1 MTLSLYLAR
10 RFLSSFGLVL
20 AVFLGILL
28 LVDMVEQLR
37 WFADAPVGIAEALR
51 LAALNLPSGIYTILP
66 LVVILATLAM
76 FVALARTSEL
86 IVARA
91 AGRSALRLLLAP
103 VLTAF
108 VIGLVAVAVLNPIVA
123 ATSQQYDVVSDR
135 LRGGDGSIL
144 SISREGLWL
153 REAGP
158 EGGQRVI
165 RATRA
170 TGDGTRLAGVSF
182 LIFVSNGPAA
192 RIEAARADLEPGA
205 WVLHDVKEWDLTA
218 PNPERAATRTD
229 TLRLASSLTQ
239 ARLRE
244 SFGAPSSIPIWELPA
259 FIDRL
264 DEAGFSARQHRVWF
278 QMELALPL
286 FLATM
291 VLIGAGF
298 TMRHVRAGRFGTMV
312 LGALLAGFGIFFL
325 RNFAQVLGESGQLPV
340 SLAAWAPPVAGA
352 LLSFAFL
359 LHREDA

>member
-10 RFLSSFGLVL
+10 RFLMSFGMVA

-28 LVDMVEQLR
+28 LVDVVEQLR
-37 WFADAPVGIAEALR
+37 RFANHPVGLTEAFR
-51 LAALNLPSGIYTILP
+51 LAALNLPTGIYKILP
-66 LVVILATLAM
+66 LIVILATLAM
-76 FVALARTSEL
+76 FLALARTSEL
-86 IVARA
+86 VVARA
-91 AGRSALRLLLAP
+91 AGRSGLRLLVAP

-108 VIGLVAVAVLNPIVA
+108 ALGLAAVAVLNPIVA

-135 LRGGDGSIL
+135 LRGGDGSVL

-153 REAGP
+153 REAGA
-158 EGGQRVI
+158 EGQRVI

-170 TGDGTRLAGVSF
+170 TGDGTRLAGVSI
-182 LIFVSNGPAA
+182 LIFGPDGPVA

-205 WVLHDVKEWDLTA
+205 WALHNAKRWDLTA
-218 PNPERAATRTD
+218 PNPERVAERTEM
-229 TLRLASSLTQ
+229 LRLNSTLTQ
-239 ARLRE
+239 ARLRD
-244 SFGAPSSIPIWELPA
+244 SFGAPASIPIWELPA
-259 FIDRL
+259 FIDQL

-286 FLATM
+286 FMATM

-298 TMRHVRAGRFGTMV
+298 TMRHVRAGRFGMMV

-340 SLAAWAPPVAGA
+340 VLAAWAPPVAGA
-352 LLSFAFL
+352 LLSLAFL

>member
-10 RFLSSFGLVL
+10 RFLWSFGMVL

-37 WFADAPVGIAEALR
+37 RFANAPVGLAEAAR
-51 LAALNLPSGIYTILP
+51 LAALNLPAGIYKILP

-76 FVALARTSEL
+76 FLALARTSEL
-86 IVARA
+86 VVARA
-91 AGRSALRLLLAP
+91 AGRSGLRLLLAP

-108 VIGLVAVAVLNPIVA
+108 LVGVVAVAVLNPIVA
-123 ATSQQYDVVSDR
+123 ATTQQYELVSDR

-158 EGGQRVI
+158 EGQRVI
-165 RATRA
+165 RALRA
-170 TGDGTRLAGVSF
+170 TGDGTRLAGVSILTF
-182 LIFVSNGPAA
+182 GETGPET
-192 RIEAARADLEPGA
+192 RIEAARADLEPGT
-205 WVLHDVKEWDLTA
+205 WVLHDAKRWDLRA
-218 PNPERAATRTD
+218 PNPERAAQFTE
-229 TLRLASSLTQ
+229 TLRLPSNLTQ
-239 ARLRE
+239 ARLRD
-244 SFGAPSSIPIWELPA
+244 SFGAPASIPVWELPG
-259 FIDRL
+259 FIERL
-264 DEAGFSARQHRVWF
+264 DEAGFSARQHRVWL

-298 TMRHVRAGRFGTMV
+298 TMRHVRAGRFGAMV
-312 LGALLAGFGIFFL
+312 LAALLAGFGLFFL
-325 RNFAQVLGESGQLPV
+325 RNFAQVLGDSGQLPV
-340 SLAAWAPPVAGA
+340 MLAAWAPPLAGA
-352 LLSFAFL
+352 LLSLAFL

>member
-10 RFLSSFGLVL
+10 RFLWSFGMVL

-37 WFADAPVGIAEALR
+37 RFANAPVGLAEALR
-51 LAALNLPSGIYTILP
+51 LAALNLPAGIYKILP

-76 FVALARTSEL
+76 FLGLARTSEL
-86 IVARA
+86 VVARA
-91 AGRSALRLLLAP
+91 AGRSGLRLLLAP

-108 VIGLVAVAVLNPIVA
+108 AVGVAAVAVLNPIVA
-123 ATSQQYDVVSDR
+123 ATTQQYELVSDR

-158 EGGQRVI
+158 EGQRVI
-165 RATRA
+165 RALRA
-170 TGDGTRLAGVSF
+170 TGDGTRLQGVSILTF
-182 LIFVSNGPAA
+182 GDAGPET
-192 RIEAARADLEPGA
+192 RIEAARADLEPGT
-205 WVLHDVKEWDLTA
+205 WVLHDAKRWDLRA
-218 PNPERAATRTD
+218 PNPERAAETAE
-229 TLRLASSLTQ
+229 TLRLPSTLTQ
-239 ARLRE
+239 GRLRD
-244 SFGAPSSIPIWELPA
+244 SFGAPASIAVWELPA
-259 FIDRL
+259 FIARL
-264 DEAGFSARQHRVWF
+264 DEAGFSARQHRVWL

-298 TMRHVRAGRFGTMV
+298 TMRHVRAGRFGAMV
-312 LGALLAGFGIFFL
+312 LASLLAGFGLFFL
-325 RNFAQVLGESGQLPV
+325 RNFAQVLGDSGQLPV
-340 SLAAWAPPVAGA
+340 MLAAWAPPLAGA
-352 LLSFAFL
+352 LLSLAFL

>member
-10 RFLSSFGLVL
+10 RFLASFGMVL
-20 AVFLGILL
+20 AVFVGILL

-37 WFADAPVGIAEALR
+37 RFANAPVGIAEALR
-51 LAALNLPSGIYTILP
+51 LAALNLPAGIYKILP

-76 FVALARTSEL
+76 FLALARTSEL
-86 IVARA
+86 VVARA
-91 AGRSALRLLLAP
+91 AGRSGLRLLVAP
-103 VLTAF
+103 VATAF
-108 VIGLVAVAVLNPIVA
+108 GIGLVAVAVLNPIVA
-123 ATSQQYDVVSDR
+123 ATSQQYEVVSDR
-135 LRGGDGSIL
+135 LRGGDGSVL

-153 REAGP
+153 REAGA
-158 EGGQRVI
+158 EGQRVI

-170 TGDGTRLAGVSF
+170 SGDGTRLAGVSF
-182 LIFVSNGPAA
+182 VIFGETGPIA

-205 WVLHDVKEWDLTA
+205 WALADVKRWDLTA
-218 PNPERAATRTD
+218 PNPERDATRAD
-229 TLRLASSLTQ
+229 TLRLPSTLTQ
-239 ARLRE
+239 ARLRD
-244 SFGAPSSIPIWELPA
+244 SFGAPASIPIWELPA

-298 TMRHVRAGRFGTMV
+298 TMRHVRAGRFGMMV

-325 RNFAQVLGESGQLPV
+325 RTFAQVLGESGQLPV